1 MKKNDI
7 ITIVVVLILSLIG
20 YIGYQLFKE
29 FSGGQNEGAQVEVII
44 KDNGEVI
51 KTYPFNENTDETF
64 EYVDGDEVNL
74 VVIKDGKVTVTEAN
88 CRDQICVKTRSI
100 SQNGEIIVC
109 LPHKFSVEIFSED
122 VDDSVLDGV
131 VD

>member
-7 ITIVVVLILSLIG
+7 ITIVVVIIISILG
-20 YIGYQLFKE
+20 YVGYQLYKE
-29 FSGGQNEGAQVEVII
+29 FSGGQNEGAQLEVII
-44 KDNGEVI
+44 KDDGEVI
-51 KTYPFNENTDETF
+51 KTYPFNEATDETF
-64 EYVDGDEVNL
+64 EYVDGDEINL

-109 LPHKFSVEIFSED
+109 LPHKFTVEIYSED

>member
-29 FSGGQNEGAQVEVII
+29 FSGGQNESAQVEVII

>member
-7 ITIVVVLILSLIG
+7 ITIVVVIILSLIG

-51 KTYPFNENTDETF
+51 KSYPFNDSTDETF

>member
-7 ITIVVVLILSLIG
+7 ITIVVVIILSLIG

-51 KTYPFNENTDETF
+51 KTFPFNENTDETF

-74 VVIKDGKVTVTEAN
+74 VVMKDGKVTVTEAN

-100 SQNGEIIVC
+100 SDNGEIIVC

>member
-7 ITIVVVLILSLIG
+7 ITIVVVIILSLIG

-51 KTYPFNENTDETF
+51 KTYPFNDNTNETF

>member
-7 ITIVVVLILSLIG
+7 ITIVVVIILSLIG

-29 FSGGQNEGAQVEVII
+29 FSGGQNESAQVEVII

>member
-29 FSGGQNEGAQVEVII
+29 FSGGQNEGVQVEVII

-100 SQNGEIIVC
+100 SQNGEIIVS
-109 LPHKFSVEIFSED
+109 HA
-122 VDDSVLDGV
+122 
-131 VD
+131 

>member
-51 KTYPFNENTDETF
+51 KSYPFNDSTDETF